1 MEQEVPVV
9 IHSDAPCDQA
19 QEPLRASPIPDQI
32 KEISES
38 ISESFSRFKESPSY
52 EQLLDRAEKTRE
64 YIRKYPAQAML
75 YSLGA
80 GALLG
85 LIFRRKR

>member
-9 IHSDAPCDQA
+9 IHSEAPGGPA
-19 QEPLRASPIPDQI
+19 QDTRRENPIPEQV
-32 KEISES
+32 KEISEN
-38 ISESFSRFKESPSY
+38 ISEAFSRFKESPSY

-64 YIRKYPAQAML
+64 YIRKNPVQSMF
-75 YSLGA
+75 YSVGA

-85 LIFRRKR
+85 LFIRRKR